1 MLAFKGGNRPERRA
15 IMAQTEKLHYY
26 EEPKLA
32 RWLFA
37 SRPAAVIWLVAR
49 LYLGYEWLKAGWD
62 KVFGAGSDAWM
73 KSGVAVKGFSQ
84 FASTQLTKGD
94 HPAVAYGWYKGFLNW
109 IANGQYH
116 WIAKVVAVG
125 EVAIGIMLILGVFT
139 GIAALFGATLN
150 FSYVF
155 AGSAGVNPLFI
166 LISIGLILAW
176 RVAGYYGVDR
186 YLLPMLGTPEEPGRV
201 FKRTDRNAVR
211 AATV

>member
-1 MLAFKGGNRPERRA
+1 
-15 IMAQTEKLHYY
+15 MATKEVPYY

-62 KVFGAGSDAWM
+62 KVFGPGSDAWM

-84 FASTQLTKGD
+84 FAATQLTKGD
-94 HPAVAYGWYKGFLNW
+94 HPAVAYGWYKSFLNW

-125 EVAIGIMLILGVFT
+125 EVAIGIMLILGIFT
-139 GIAALFGATLN
+139 GIAALLGATMN
-150 FSYVF
+150 FSYIF

-186 YLLPMLGTPEEPGRV
+186 YLLPLLGTPDHRGRV
-201 FKRTDRNAVR
+201 FQRSDTRRMTR
-211 AATV
+211 ATA